1 MITLKFTEEEKEAL
15 NYERY
20 HHPESRVQRKME
32 ALWLKSQDESHQKI
46 AQLYSSASQIG
57 NFDPLIPDQNSPVK
71 SQFVSPW
78 SITGV
83 TVNVV
88 TKYVKQY
95 KVGGIEKL
103 KEINMYRPESRMK
116 EHQQTIENYFREHP
130 LATIKA
136 AMSMIEKITGFKR
149 SEKPVRKFLKRIG

>member
-20 HHPESRVQRKME
+20 HHPDPRVQRKME
-32 ALWLKSQDESHQKI
+32 ALWLKSQEESHQRI
-46 AQLYSSASQIG
+46 AQL
-57 NFDPLIPDQNSPVK
+57 
-71 SQFVSPW
+71 
-78 SITGV
+78 TGV

-95 KVGGIEKL
+95 KAGGIEKL

-116 EHQQTIENYFREHP
+116 EHQQTIENYF
-130 LATIKA
+130 
-136 AMSMIEKITGFKR
+136 
-149 SEKPVRKFLKRIG
+149 